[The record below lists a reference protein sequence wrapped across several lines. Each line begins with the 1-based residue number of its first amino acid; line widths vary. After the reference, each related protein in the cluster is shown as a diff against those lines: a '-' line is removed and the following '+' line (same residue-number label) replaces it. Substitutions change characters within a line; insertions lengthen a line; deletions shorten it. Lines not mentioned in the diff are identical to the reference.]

1 MMYNVYSDYL
11 KNKYGEKVYKLPV
24 NLPVTC
30 PNRDGR
36 ISYGGC
42 IFCGESG
49 AGYESLSAD
58 LSVEKQIKTNMK
70 YIGKKYGA
78 KKFIAYFQNF
88 CNTYLPLDKFKEYVQ
103 AAAGKDI
110 VGIDISTRPDCVTGK
125 HLEILKEISDEF
137 SVDISLELGLQSV
150 NRGTLEIINRGHDLA
165 EFLDCVMMIKKY
177 GFNVCVHLIPD
188 LPWDTVD
195 DVILSAKIMSAMKI
209 NSVKLH
215 SLYVVKN
222 TKLADMYEKGEI
234 KLLGAEE
241 YARRCVEFLKYLS
254 PDIVIQRI
262 VGRVPEED
270 SVIANDGQSWWKIRD
285 RIVEIMENENIS
297 QGICC
302 NYLGGNAGCFK

>member
-1 MMYNVYSDYL
+1 MNYNIYSDYL
-11 KNKYGEKVYKLPV
+11 KKKYGEKVYKLPV

-58 LSVEKQIKTNMK
+58 LSVEKQIETNME
-70 YIGKKYGA
+70 YIGKRYGA

-88 CNTYLPLDKFKEYVQ
+88 CNTYLPLDSFKEYVE
-103 AAAGKDI
+103 AAAKKNI
-110 VGIDISTRPDCVTGK
+110 VGIDISTRPDCVTEK
-125 HLEILKEISDEF
+125 HLELLKEISDKF
-137 SVDISLELGLQSV
+137 SLDISLELGLQSV
-150 NRGTLEIINRGHDLA
+150 NPRTLEIINRGHGLA
-165 EFLDCVMMIKKY
+165 EFLDSVMMIKKF
-177 GFNVCVHLIPD
+177 GFNICVHLIPD

-209 NSVKLH
+209 DSVKLH

-222 TKLADMYEKGEI
+222 TKLADMYQKGEV

-241 YARRCVEFLKYLS
+241 YARRCAQFLKYLS

-270 SVIANDGQSWWKIRD
+270 SIIANDRQSWWRIRD
-285 RIVEIMENENIS
+285 RIIEIMQNENIS
-297 QGICC
+297 QGISC

>member
-1 MMYNVYSDYL
+1 MLYNVYSDYL

-49 AGYESLSAD
+49 AGYESLPAD
-58 LSVEKQIKTNMK
+58 LSVKNQIKTNMD

-88 CNTYLPLDKFKEYVQ
+88 CNTYLPIREFENYIKEAVT
-103 AAAGKDI
+103 DNI
-110 VGIDISTRPDCVTGK
+110 VGIDISTRPDCVTQQ
-125 HLEILKEISDEF
+125 HLDVLKEISEKY

-150 NRGTLEIINRGHDLA
+150 NNKTLEIINRGHGLA
-165 EFLDCVMMIKKY
+165 EFLDCVMMTKKY
-177 GFNVCVHLIPD
+177 GFAICVHLIPD
-188 LPWDTVD
+188 LPWDSME
-195 DVILSAKIMSAMKI
+195 DVILSAKIMSAMRI
-209 NSVKLH
+209 QSVKLH
-215 SLYVVKN
+215 SLYIVKN
-222 TKLADMYEKGEI
+222 TKLAKMYEKGEV

-241 YARRCVEFLKYLS
+241 YAQRCVEFLKYLS

-270 SVIANDGQSWWKIRD
+270 SITANDGKSWWKIRD
-285 RIVEIMENENIS
+285 RIVEIMESEGVK
-297 QGICC
+297 QGEKCT
-302 NYLGGNAGCFK
+302 YLGGSIACFK

>member
-1 MMYNVYSDYL
+1 MKYNVYSDYL

-49 AGYESLSAD
+49 AGYESLPAD
-58 LSVEKQIKTNMK
+58 LSVENQIKTNMD

-88 CNTYLPLDKFKEYVQ
+88 CNTYLPLEEFENYVEK
-103 AAAGKDI
+103 AVMENI
-110 VGIDISTRPDCVTGK
+110 VGIDISTRPDCVTEK
-125 HLEILKEISDEF
+125 HLEILKGISEKY
-137 SVDISLELGLQSV
+137 SVDISLELGLQSI
-150 NRGTLEIINRGHDLA
+150 NDRTLEKINRGHGLA
-165 EFLDCVMMIKKY
+165 EFLDCVMMTKKY
-177 GFNVCVHLIPD
+177 GFNICVHLIPD
-188 LPWDTVD
+188 LPWDSIE
-195 DVILSAKIMSAMKI
+195 DVISAAKIMSAMRI
-209 NSVKLH
+209 QSVKLH

-222 TKLADMYEKGEI
+222 TKLAEMYENGDV

-254 PDIVIQRI
+254 PDVVIQRI

-270 SVIANDGQSWWKIRD
+270 SITANDGKSWWKIRD

-302 NYLGGNAGCFK
+302 DYLGGNAACFK